1 MRTYT
6 CVEFVAD
13 LYQCAILLGFIP
25 LLAEYISTNLNTLV
39 VNPYVINIKKISVFV
54 ISLILCANL
63 LAQNEMDKVKVFVR
77 VYDLQNKK
85 IGKGKILAI
94 TESSIRLIKGR
105 KKIDTIPASNI
116 GLIKTKRSGGHNVL
130 LGAAAGAVIIGVSVA
145 SDTNEDNAFFSVEG
159 DILAGA
165 IMGGTVGVVLGGITG
180 LSKNV
185 VTYEINGEMAKW
197 KAFDIMM
204 LNNKVINKN

>member
-1 MRTYT
+1 
-6 CVEFVAD
+6 V
-13 LYQCAILLGFIP
+13 
-25 LLAEYISTNLNTLV
+25 NT
-39 VNPYVINIKKISVFV
+39 YVINIKKISVFV
-54 ISLILCANL
+54 ISLIFCANL
-63 LAQNEMDKVKVFVR
+63 FAQNETASHNVFVR
-77 VYDLQNKK
+77 DYDLQNKK

-94 TESSIRLIKGR
+94 TESSIQLIRGR

-116 GLIKTKRSGGHNVL
+116 GLIKTKRSVGHNVL

-197 KAFDIMM
+197 KAFEIMM

>member
-1 MRTYT
+1 M
-6 CVEFVAD
+6 
-13 LYQCAILLGFIP
+13 
-25 LLAEYISTNLNTLV
+25 
-39 VNPYVINIKKISVFV
+39 NPYLVNIKKIAVFV
-54 ISLILCANL
+54 ISLILCTSVF
-63 LAQNEMDKVKVFVR
+63 AQNAIENPKIFVR
-77 VYDLQNKK
+77 IYDLQGKK
-85 IGKGKILAI
+85 IAKGKVASV
-94 TESSIRLIKGR
+94 TDTSIRLIRGR

-130 LGAAAGAVIIGVSVA
+130 LGAATGAVIIGVSVA

-180 LSKNV
+180 LSKNA

-197 KAFDIMM
+197 
-204 LNNKVINKN
+204 NNFKTMVLTYKN